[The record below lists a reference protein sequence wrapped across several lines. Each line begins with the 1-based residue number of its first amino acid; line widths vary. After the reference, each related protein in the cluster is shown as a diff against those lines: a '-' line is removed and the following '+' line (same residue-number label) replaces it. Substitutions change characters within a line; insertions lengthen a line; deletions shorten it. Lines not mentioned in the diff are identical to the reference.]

1 MTSRVC
7 LPSPHDLEHTDQRPD
22 KGIIYCLKIK
32 YAFLSF
38 LFMLIAIKAF
48 SNEKFDKI
56 SNEMDF
62 LEIVDGH
69 TLSRPLIKLV
79 VQNDGSITGKAAFR
93 AVNGNWSWDNQLFCR
108 TLFWGERDLGLN
120 CQLVE
125 YNGEII
131 RFTADEGTGAFAD
144 FTIEKN

>member
-1 MTSRVC
+1 
-7 LPSPHDLEHTDQRPD
+7 
-22 KGIIYCLKIK
+22 
-32 YAFLSF
+32 
-38 LFMLIAIKAF
+38 MLIAIKAF

-93 AVNGNWSWDNQLFCR
+93 AVKGNWSWDNQLFCR

-131 RFTADEGTGAFAD
+131 RFTADEGAGAFAD

>member
-1 MTSRVC
+1 MKFI
-7 LPSPHDLEHTDQRPD
+7 L
-22 KGIIYCLKIK
+22 
-32 YAFLSF
+32 FF

-131 RFTADEGTGAFAD
+131 RFTADEGAGAFAD

>member
-1 MTSRVC
+1 MKFI
-7 LPSPHDLEHTDQRPD
+7 L
-22 KGIIYCLKIK
+22 
-32 YAFLSF
+32 FF
-38 LFMLIAIKAF
+38 LFMLIGIKAF

-56 SNEMDF
+56 SNEIDF

-93 AVNGNWSWDNQLFCR
+93 SVNGNWSWDNQLFCR

-125 YNGEII
+125 YNGEIL
-131 RFTADEGTGAFAD
+131 RFTADEGAGAFAD

>member
-1 MTSRVC
+1 MFI
-7 LPSPHDLEHTDQRPD
+7 
-22 KGIIYCLKIK
+22 G
-32 YAFLSF
+32 
-38 LFMLIAIKAF
+38 IKAF
-48 SNEKFDKI
+48 SNEIFDKI
-56 SNEMDF
+56 SNEIDF
-62 LEIVDGH
+62 LQIVDGH

-93 AVNGNWSWDNQLFCR
+93 SVNGNWSWDNQLFCR

-131 RFTADEGTGAFAD
+131 RFTADEGAGAFAD